1 MDRAK
6 FLMIYGANLSNWA
19 SRYGLSPFSVR
30 CTVCKS
36 FQVVGIPFTYGELRG
51 LIAKECACGNPPPYR
66 VVHFNGG
73 DILAAMVRMG
83 LSNETSF
90 K

>member
-1 MDRAK
+1 MV
-6 FLMIYGANLSNWA
+6 YGANLSTWA
-19 SRYGLSPFSVR
+19 DRYGLKSFSVR

-36 FQVVGIPFTYGELRG
+36 FQIVGIPFIYGELRG
-51 LIAKECACGNPPPYR
+51 LIAKECVCGNPHPYR
-66 VVHFNGG
+66 VVHSDGG

-83 LSNETSF
+83 LPNETSF